1 MDKKYWDNYYHQHG
15 KDKKITEPS
24 SFAKFCLDTFL
35 NSEKLNIVE
44 LGSGNGRDAIF
55 FARNGHSVVAIDQ
68 STTAIDIEKQSLDS
82 KLNLLLK
89 PKALD
94 FVNED
99 YIQYEKIDVFYS
111 RFTIH
116 SITKNDEDLLLLN
129 IYNALESGGLFCIEV
144 RTTKDPLFGVGKSCG
159 DNIFIYNNHKRRFID
174 TDIFRKQVK
183 DLSFEEIYF
192 IEENNLSIHKND
204 NPVLMR
210 IILKK

>member
-24 SFAKFCLDTFL
+24 SFAQFCLDSFL
-35 NSEKLNIVE
+35 SSEKLNIVE

-55 FARNGHSVVAIDQ
+55 FARNGHNVVAIDQ
-68 STTAIDIEKQSLDS
+68 SITAIEIEKQSLDS
-82 KLNLLLK
+82 NLNFLLK

-94 FVNED
+94 FIKED
-99 YIQYEKIDVFYS
+99 YTQYEKIDLFYS

-144 RTTKDPLFGVGKSCG
+144 RTTKDPLFGVGKSYG

-174 TDIFRKQVK
+174 TDVFRKQVK
-183 DLSFEEIYF
+183 DLGFEEIYF

>member
-24 SFAKFCLDTFL
+24 SFAKFCLDTLL
-35 NSEKLNIVE
+35 NGEKFNIVE

-55 FARNGHSVVAIDQ
+55 FARNGHNVVAIDQ
-68 STTAIDIEKQSLDS
+68 SITAIEIEKQSLDS
-82 KLNLLLK
+82 NLNFLLK

-94 FVNED
+94 FVKED
-99 YIQYEKIDVFYS
+99 YTQYEKIDLFYS

-116 SITKNDEDLLLLN
+116 SITKSDEELLLLN
-129 IYNALESGGLFCIEV
+129 TYNALESGGLFCIEV
-144 RTTKDPLFGVGKSCG
+144 RTTKDPLFGIGKSCG

-174 TDIFRKQVK
+174 TDVFRKQVK
-183 DLSFEEIYF
+183 DLGFEEIYF

-210 IILKK
+210 IVLKK